1 VIVWQWSTYSDLS
14 KDDLY
19 EILKVR
25 QDVFVVEQNCVYQDV
40 DDLDDKSWHL
50 IAWDMNNSGG
60 KNIVAYLRVVLP
72 GYKYKEPSMGR
83 VLTIQQARYT
93 GLGKQLIKEALI
105 NIEVVF
111 PNQPIRISSQ
121 EYLIKFYNSFG
132 FTVVSE
138 PYDEDGIS
146 HIEMLKR

>member
-1 VIVWQWSTYSDLS
+1 
-14 KDDLY
+14 
-19 EILKVR
+19 
-25 QDVFVVEQNCVYQDV
+25 
-40 DDLDDKSWHL
+40 
-50 IAWDMNNSGG
+50 MNNSGG

-83 VLTIQQARYT
+83 VLTIQQARNT